1 MASSTTGMRAFALAI
16 FLALLVTTASAR
28 SRKNGGSSNTSGQS
42 RNSEI
47 KAELNNMM
55 NNITKTHPKY
65 VGDLKKA
72 IQTISFALDSGYDY
86 SGLLDATILLGTD
99 AANVKMNQV
108 IPAKRRNIPLLYN
121 VTAYHI
127 ITRRLTYAKI
137 KAMPPGPLP
146 TQLGNEQPIYKMTKA
161 GSRKVSFG
169 KGKKYPASTWTTIID
184 PTMYTGK
191 FFITHGVDT
200 MEIPEGTN
208 P

>member
-72 IQTISFALDSGYDY
+72 IQTISFAR
-86 SGLLDATILLGTD
+86 TC
-99 AANVKMNQV
+99 
-108 IPAKRRNIPLLYN
+108 
-121 VTAYHI
+121 
-127 ITRRLTYAKI
+127 
-137 KAMPPGPLP
+137 
-146 TQLGNEQPIYKMTKA
+146 
-161 GSRKVSFG
+161 
-169 KGKKYPASTWTTIID
+169 
-184 PTMYTGK
+184 TG
-191 FFITHGVDT
+191 
-200 MEIPEGTN
+200 IPEVLERFASPNNTHPHTHTHDGTI
-208 P
+208 